1 MSKVVALA
9 KNDERLETANRW
21 VIRMDEGLTAD
32 EEAALKAWLSAD
44 PGNVDDFLEAAQ
56 VWDETASLSRLAEF
70 FPQPR
75 KRNVLR
81 PRFVATAAASLAL
94 VLAASF
100 FLLPNLGFDG
110 FGSGQAPTVTNAT
123 QQFETAIGEQ
133 STVVLADGTAV
144 VLNTNSRIDVK
155 YRKDARVLH
164 LKRGEI
170 HVEVFKDP
178 SRPFSVVAGNRIVQA
193 VGTAFSVEITQD
205 QRIELVVTEGTVV
218 VGVHTPNA
226 QRIAPPPVL
235 VQADE
240 NTVTAGEA
248 LLMGSDEET
257 VTPVSKEQIEV
268 KLSWREGSLI
278 FNSEPL
284 AAALAEVER
293 YTTVRFVFV
302 DEDLKTRIVSGRYRA
317 GDVESLLVALRMN
330 FDITHEVAEDGRVL
344 LSSL

>member
-21 VIRMDEGLTAD
+21 VIRMDEGLTED

-44 PGNVDDFLEAAQ
+44 TDNLDYFLEAAQ
-56 VWDETASLSRLAEF
+56 VWDETASLSRLAEL

-81 PRFVATAAASLAL
+81 PRFVASAAASLAL
-94 VLAASF
+94 VLAAGF
-100 FLLPNLGFDG
+100 FLLSNHGFNG
-110 FGSGQAPTVTNAT
+110 FGSGRTSVVANAV

-144 VLNTNSRIDVK
+144 VLNTNSQIDVK
-155 YRKDARVLH
+155 YRKGARVLH
-164 LKRGEI
+164 LIRGEI
-170 HVEVFKDP
+170 HVEVFKDS

-205 QRIELVVTEGTVV
+205 QHIELVVTEGTVV
-218 VGVHTPNA
+218 VGVHMPDA
-226 QRIAPPPVL
+226 QRIVPPPML
-235 VQADE
+235 VQSDE
-240 NTVTAGEA
+240 NTVTAGEE
-248 LLMGSDEET
+248 LLMGSDEEI
-257 VTPVSKEQIEV
+257 VTPVSEEEIQV

-278 FNSEPL
+278 FKSEPL
-284 AAALAEVER
+284 EEALAEVER

-302 DEDLKTRIVSGRYRA
+302 DEDLKTRAVSGRYRA

-330 FDITHEVAEDGRVL
+330 FNITHEVAEDGRVL